1 MKTVKPY
8 GSSQKTPFLPD
19 STRKSSVRKME
30 SRFLDIYEDRSW
42 SSADLMVHSHD
53 FCEIQYYC
61 SDCDAEFLLDT
72 EGFRIRKGDIL
83 LIPTGV
89 CHCLLQQEPAAVS
102 CKRYVLRFSSEFG
115 QYMRR
120 LFPEPSPADYNRPA
134 LLHTAGTE
142 WEYIGDM
149 FRSSAQTAQIRDPNW
164 ESVLFGSTVQ
174 ILIHLFYCLQNATQS
189 KRNSKDLMAQIQSYI
204 ELHLAEKITRG
215 DVAKHFFV
223 SENTL
228 SHIFRNNAGIS
239 FHRYVTLKRLEAAKA
254 LMDED
259 LQLKLVSRM
268 VGFSDYSS
276 FYRVFRQE
284 YGLSPEQYRK
294 RKNEGDSPL

>member
-1 MKTVKPY
+1 MPLTLSPERS
-8 GSSQKTPFLPD
+8 GSSSCSPKTNALPFRE
-19 STRKSSVRKME
+19 TV
-30 SRFLDIYEDRSW
+30 
-42 SSADLMVHSHD
+42 
-53 FCEIQYYC
+53 
-61 SDCDAEFLLDT
+61 LL
-72 EGFRIRKGDIL
+72 RI
-83 LIPTGV
+83 PV
-89 CHCLLQQEPAAVS
+89 V
-102 CKRYVLRFSSEFG
+102 
-115 QYMRR
+115 
-120 LFPEPSPADYNRPA
+120 PE
-134 LLHTAGTE
+134 
-142 WEYIGDM
+142 
-149 FRSSAQTAQIRDPNW
+149 
-164 ESVLFGSTVQ
+164 
-174 ILIHLFYCLQNATQS
+174 
-189 KRNSKDLMAQIQSYI
+189 I